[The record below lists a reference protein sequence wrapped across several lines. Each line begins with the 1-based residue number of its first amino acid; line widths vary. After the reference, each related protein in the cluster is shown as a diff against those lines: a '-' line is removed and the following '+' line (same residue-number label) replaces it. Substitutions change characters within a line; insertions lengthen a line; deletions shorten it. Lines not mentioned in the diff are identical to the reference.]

1 MLRAWNAGDDAAF
14 DRLVPLIYSELRPIA
29 RNCLRG
35 RGNHTLQ
42 PTALI
47 HEAFLRLNGA
57 SSIPWQHRAHF
68 FAVASQ
74 IMRHVLVDY
83 ARARMAAKRG
93 SGGALTIVI
102 GEPAES
108 PAGLEPDIL
117 DVDRSLH
124 ELASLDARQAKI
136 VELRFFG
143 GLSIEE
149 TAEALRVSPA
159 TVKREWTVAK
169 TWIRRSLTT
178 VGGGHP

>member
-1 MLRAWNAGDDAAF
+1 MLRAWNAGDHAAL

-42 PTALI
+42 PTAPI
-47 HEAFLRLNGA
+47 HEAFLRLGA
-57 SSIPWQHRAHF
+57 ASTIPWQHRTHF

-74 IMRHVLVDY
+74 IMRHVLVDHT
-83 ARARMAAKRG
+83 RARMAAKRG
-93 SGGALTIVI
+93 AGAAITIAI
-102 GEPAES
+102 NEPSEA

-124 ELASLDARQAKI
+124 ELTRLDTRQAKI

-149 TAEALRVSPA
+149 TAEALHISPA
-159 TVKREWTVAK
+159 TVKREWVVAK
-169 TWIRRSLTT
+169 TWIRRSLSADS
-178 VGGGHP
+178 GGTP